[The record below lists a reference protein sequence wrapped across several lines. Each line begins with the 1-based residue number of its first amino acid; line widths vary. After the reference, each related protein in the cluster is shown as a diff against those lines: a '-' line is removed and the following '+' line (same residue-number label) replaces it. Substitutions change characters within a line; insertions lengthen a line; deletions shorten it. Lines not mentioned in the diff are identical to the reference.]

1 MKLTRSLAPLLFILT
16 AFVSGGDLYSLLPK
30 HYDLEE
36 LLLVDSVGID
46 LNDVGDISL
55 TLAYTVP
62 SQSAETAVI
71 TAEGKTFSDA
81 LSNLSS
87 YAGRSVFLGHA
98 NSVIVGRTAAEKG
111 LIGAF
116 DYLIRSYETR
126 LNAYVLTADG
136 KAADVFS
143 STPASGTP
151 LTSELDS
158 LIKSLSDNSLAYPI
172 TLGEMIADFADPLR
186 YSATPLIRPVKSEDG
201 RTSVNTVIGSAVY
214 KDDKLIGAL
223 DPKESFLLTLIKNRS
238 SIFST
243 VCELPDMGTL
253 SIRIFDSKTSLSFE
267 EGDPLVCKVDTVIRV
282 SVTESSQGGFDLATL
297 DILSSAL
304 EEHYTAQVSEFLNNC
319 KTKGEDICCITDS
332 FRRFHPIMYSRWN
345 EENGMEYKV
354 SVKCNIENSFV
365 HGD

>member
-1 MKLTRSLAPLLFILT
+1 MASLF
-16 AFVSGGDLYSLLPK
+16 PK

-36 LLLVDSVGID
+36 LLLVDSIGID
-46 LNDVGDISL
+46 LNEAEDISL

-62 SQSAETAVI
+62 SQGAETAVI

-98 NSVIVGRTAAEKG
+98 NTVIVGRAAAEKG

-126 LNAYVLTADG
+126 LNAYVLTSDG
-136 KAADVFS
+136 RAADVFS

-151 LTSELDS
+151 LINEIDS

-172 TLGEMIADFADPLR
+172 TLGEIIADFADPLR
-186 YSATPLIRPVKSEDG
+186 YPATPLIRPVKSEDG
-201 RTSVNTVIGSAVY
+201 KTSVNTIIGSAVY
-214 KDDKLIGAL
+214 KDDRLIGAL
-223 DPKESFLLTLIKNRS
+223 TPNESFLLTLIKNRS
-238 SIFST
+238 SVFST
-243 VCELPDMGTL
+243 VCELPDLGIL
-253 SIRIFDSKTSLSFE
+253 SVRIFDSKTSLSFE
-267 EGDPLVCKVDTVIRV
+267 ENHSLTCKVNTVIRV
-282 SVTESSQGGFDLATL
+282 SVTESSQGGFDLTTL
-297 DILSSAL
+297 DILSSVL
-304 EEHYTAQVSEFLNNC
+304 EEYYTAQISGFLGKCKNN
-319 KTKGEDICCITDS
+319 GEDICCITDS

-345 EENGMEYKV
+345 EENGIDFEV

-365 HGD
+365 HGS